1 MEFCYMK
8 KYLMPLFLA
17 LVPVLS
23 GCEKEP
29 DVNTSLPEIDL
40 GKLMNLTVPMEGGE
54 AVIEYRIVNHVEGG
68 TISAE
73 PTENW
78 LGGFNYDT
86 PGRIVFNVDENTAD
100 EDRSSI
106 VTLTY
111 TYDENESVTAQLNVI
126 QASYDYV
133 IDCTFMSGTYYG
145 SQYGLN
151 GEYNYYTILSDME
164 YNDGAMD
171 GGSYYAFDLY
181 TASAPENPDNP
192 LPAAGTYVLG
202 EQGATA
208 DMTFAPD
215 HTQALRTSVDGEVV
229 FDVGFT
235 EGTLIISYDGGVMLA
250 EASLTDET
258 GMRHYLT
265 YSGNPDY
272 DNASGGSGGETV
284 LNQDIDMEASQGAA
298 VYVSGEEG
306 GLMEVQL
313 TFTDMEVDFFGYVVP
328 PGSILNVDVFMHYD
342 ESGNIA
348 TGDYTLAGSSVPEAM
363 SINPGEYFNYMG
375 VTLTMGTYISYIDES
390 ENVFEGLIS
399 DGEMKVSGEPGN
411 YTVECS
417 FVTAEGYSVEC
428 SYNGALEVTGFPGP
442 YSTLTDD
449 YTLDLEGASG
459 SAQFWGD
466 YYGNGTGNW
475 IVVLESAT
483 DVVQLELITEEVDF
497 NAGLASAV
505 YTPSVDPVNPAPG
518 EYVTGYLDGDYLD
531 GDYLMGT
538 NYMETLE
545 GLIVG
550 CAPAVSGD
558 LSITNNGDDTYTI
571 SFAFTDD
578 LGHVWD
584 GGWTGVLDFSNRSYA
599 PERTFCRKS
608 GEVSVSENYMSPYK
622 ADNVRVINKM
632 LRRAER
638 G

>member
-1 MEFCYMK
+1 MEFCHMK

-54 AVIEYRIVNHVEGG
+54 AVIEYRIVNPVEGG

-475 IVVLESAT
+475 IVVLESAM

-518 EYVTGYLDGDYLD
+518 EYVTGYLD

-584 GGWTGVLDFSNRSYA
+584 GEWTGVLDFSNRSYA

>member
-1 MEFCYMK
+1 MEFCHMK

-17 LVPVLS
+17 LVLVLS

-54 AVIEYRIVNHVEGG
+54 AVIEYRIVNPVEGG

-235 EGTLIISYDGGVMLA
+235 EGTLIISYDGGVMHA

-518 EYVTGYLDGDYLD
+518 EYVTGYLDGDYL
-531 GDYLMGT
+531 MGT

-584 GGWTGVLDFSNRSYA
+584 GEWTGVLDFSNRSYA

>member
-1 MEFCYMK
+1 MK

-54 AVIEYRIVNHVEGG
+54 AVIEYRIVNPVEGG

-235 EGTLIISYDGGVMLA
+235 EGTLIISYDGGVMHA

-518 EYVTGYLDGDYLD
+518 EYVTGYLDGDYL
-531 GDYLMGT
+531 MGT

-584 GGWTGVLDFSNRSYA
+584 GEWTGVLDFSNRSYA

-632 LRRAER
+632 LRRAGR

>member
-1 MEFCYMK
+1 MEFCHMK

-17 LVPVLS
+17 LAPVLS

-54 AVIEYRIVNHVEGG
+54 AVIEYRIVNPVEGG

-235 EGTLIISYDGGVMLA
+235 EGTLIISYDGGVMHA

-313 TFTDMEVDFFGYVVP
+313 TFTDMEVDFFGSVVP

-348 TGDYTLAGSSVPEAM
+348 TGKYALVGSDVSMPEAM
-363 SINPGEYFNYMG
+363 SIYPGEYLDYMG
-375 VTLTMGTYISYIDES
+375 VTMAMGTYVTYIDES
-390 ENVFEGLIS
+390 ENVLEGLVV
-399 DGEMKVSGEPGN
+399 DGEMTISGQPGS
-411 YTVECS
+411 YAVTCT
-417 FVTAEGYSVEC
+417 FTTAEGYSVEC

-475 IVVLESAT
+475 IVVLESAM

-497 NAGLASAV
+497 NAGLTSAV

-518 EYVTGYLDGDYLD
+518 EYVTGYLD

-584 GGWTGVLDFSNRSYA
+584 GEWTGVLDFSNRSYA

>member
-1 MEFCYMK
+1 MK
-8 KYLMPLFLA
+8 KYLLLLLVA

-23 GCEKEP
+23 GCEKKP
-29 DVNTSLPEIDL
+29 DVNTILPEIDL
-40 GKLMNLTVPMEGGE
+40 GKLVNLPVPMEGGE
-54 AVIEYRIVNHVEGG
+54 TVVEYRIENPVEGG
-68 TISAE
+68 TVLAKPVESWI
-73 PTENW
+73 
-78 LGGFNYDT
+78 GGFNYDT
-86 PGRIVFNVDENTAD
+86 PGRIVFNVDENTTD

-106 VTLTY
+106 VTIVY
-111 TYDENESVTAQLNVI
+111 TYGENESVTAQINVI

-133 IDCTFMSGTYYG
+133 TDCGFMSGTYYG
-145 SQYGLN
+145 TRYGVD
-151 GEYNYYTILSDME
+151 GEHNYYTILSDME
-164 YNDGAMD
+164 YDGGAMP

-181 TASAPENPDNP
+181 NASAPENQDNP

-202 EQGATA
+202 EPGSTA

-215 HTQALRTSVDGEVV
+215 NTEALRTSADGEDV

-235 EGTLIISYDGGVMLA
+235 EGTLTISYDGGVMLA
-250 EASLTDET
+250 EASLTDED

-265 YSGNPDY
+265 YAGTPEY
-272 DNASGGSGGETV
+272 DNASGGSGGDAV
-284 LNQDIDMEASQGAA
+284 LDRDIDMEASQGAA

-348 TGDYTLAGSSVPEAM
+348 TGKYALVGSDVSMPEAM
-363 SINPGEYFNYMG
+363 SIYPGEYLDYMG
-375 VTLTMGTYISYIDES
+375 VTMAMGTYVTYIDES
-390 ENVFEGLIS
+390 ENVLEGLVV
-399 DGEMKVSGEPGN
+399 DGEMTISGQPGS
-411 YTVECS
+411 YAVTCT
-417 FVTAEGYSVEC
+417 FTTAEGYSVEC

-475 IVVLESAT
+475 IVVLESAM

-497 NAGLASAV
+497 NAGLTSAV

-518 EYVTGYLDGDYLD
+518 EYVTGYLD

-584 GGWTGVLDFSNRSYA
+584 GEWTGVLDFSNRSYA

>member
-1 MEFCYMK
+1 MDFYCMK

-17 LVPVLS
+17 LAPVLS

-54 AVIEYRIVNHVEGG
+54 AVIEYRIVNPVEGG
-68 TISAE
+68 TISAK

-235 EGTLIISYDGGVMLA
+235 EGTLIISYDGGVMHA

-475 IVVLESAT
+475 IVVLESAM

-497 NAGLASAV
+497 SAGLTSAV

-518 EYVTGYLDGDYLD
+518 EYVTGYLD

-584 GGWTGVLDFSNRSYA
+584 GEWTGVLDFSNRSYA

>member
-1 MEFCYMK
+1 MK
-8 KYLMPLFLA
+8 KYLLLLLVA

-23 GCEKEP
+23 GCEKKP

-54 AVIEYRIVNHVEGG
+54 AVIEYRIVNPVEGG
-68 TISAE
+68 TILAE

-235 EGTLIISYDGGVMLA
+235 EGTLIISYDGGVMHA

-328 PGSILNVDVFMHYD
+328 PESILNVDVFMHYD

-475 IVVLESAT
+475 IVVLESAM

-497 NAGLASAV
+497 SAGLTSAV

-518 EYVTGYLDGDYLD
+518 EYVTGYLD

-584 GGWTGVLDFSNRSYA
+584 GEWTGVLDFSNRSYA

>member
-1 MEFCYMK
+1 MEFYCMK

-54 AVIEYRIVNHVEGG
+54 AVIEYRIVNPVEGG

-518 EYVTGYLDGDYLD
+518 EYVTGYLDGDYL
-531 GDYLMGT
+531 MGT

-584 GGWTGVLDFSNRSYA
+584 GEWTGVLDFSNRSYA

>member
-1 MEFCYMK
+1 MDFYCMK

-54 AVIEYRIVNHVEGG
+54 AVIEYRIVNPVEGG

-235 EGTLIISYDGGVMLA
+235 EGTLIISYDGGVMHA

-459 SAQFWGD
+459 STQFWGD

-475 IVVLESAT
+475 IVVLESAM

-518 EYVTGYLDGDYLD
+518 EYVTGYLD

-584 GGWTGVLDFSNRSYA
+584 GEWTGVLDFSNRSYA

>member
-1 MEFCYMK
+1 MK

-17 LVPVLS
+17 LAPVLS

-54 AVIEYRIVNHVEGG
+54 AVIEYRIVNPVEGG

-235 EGTLIISYDGGVMLA
+235 EGTLIISYDDGVMLA
-250 EASLTDET
+250 EASLTDED

-518 EYVTGYLDGDYLD
+518 EYVTGYLDGDYL
-531 GDYLMGT
+531 MGT

-584 GGWTGVLDFSNRSYA
+584 GEWTGVLDFSNRSYA